1 MKTILI
7 KQIVCL
13 LIIILGY
20 TSIEAQVPNIISL
33 IGTLQLADNTI
44 ITYKISYEETA
55 TSAIKGNSLTDI
67 YGADKT
73 VTAIEG
79 RINHKEKKISFK
91 ETANIS
97 TQSKSDEAMF
107 CFIEVVDARIRE
119 VAGKTII
126 QGKFTGKFSSGKTC
140 ASGTIYL
147 ISTSYIDKIAQKVLT
162 PKNIKNKDTLNM
174 LNEKLNEAKEPLYY
188 NQIGHKSNL
197 NLTWKGTELI
207 IEIWDGQK
215 EDQDEIEVYVNDKR
229 VLDRFT
235 IRREKKTLI
244 IPLTQPENIV
254 KIIGVSEGK
263 SAPCTATILLRDGAK
278 LFPLVA
284 ELKKGESAQITLKR

>member
-7 KQIVCL
+7 KQILCL
-13 LIIILGY
+13 LIIILSF
-20 TSIEAQVPNIISL
+20 TTIDAQVPKINSL

-79 RINHKEKKISFK
+79 SINQKEKKISFK

-97 TQSKSDEAMF
+97 TQSKSDEALF
-107 CFIEVVDARIRE
+107 CYIEVVDARMRE

-126 QGKFTGKFSSGKTC
+126 QGKFTGKLPSGKTC

-147 ISTSYIDKIAQKVLT
+147 VSANYIDKLAQQLLT

-174 LNEKLNEAKEPLYY
+174 LKEKFNETKEPLYY
-188 NQIGHKSNL
+188 NHIGSKNNL
-197 NLTWKGTELI
+197 NLTWKGAELI

-215 EDQDEIEVYVNDKR
+215 EDNDEIEVYVNDKR

-235 IRREKKTLI
+235 IKREKKTLI
-244 IPLTQPENIV
+244 IPLTQPDNII
-254 KIIGVSEGK
+254 KITGVSEGQ
-263 SAPCTATILLRDGAK
+263 STPCTANILLRDGAK
-278 LFPLVA
+278 IFPLIA
-284 ELKKGESAQITLKR
+284 ELKKGESTQISLKR

>member
-7 KQIVCL
+7 KQILCL
-13 LIIILGY
+13 LIIILSF
-20 TSIEAQVPNIISL
+20 TTIDAQVPKINSL

-55 TSAIKGNSLTDI
+55 TSTIKGNSLTDI

-97 TQSKSDEAMF
+97 TQSKSDEALF
-107 CFIEVVDARIRE
+107 CYIEVVDARMRE

-126 QGKFTGKFSSGKTC
+126 QGKFTGKLPSGKTC

-147 ISTSYIDKIAQKVLT
+147 VSASYIDKLAQQLLT

-174 LNEKLNEAKEPLYY
+174 LKEKFNETKEPLYY
-188 NQIGHKSNL
+188 NQIGSKNNL

-215 EDQDEIEVYVNDKR
+215 EDNDEIEVYVNDKR

-235 IRREKKTLI
+235 IKRERKTLI
-244 IPLTQPENIV
+244 ISLTQPENII
-254 KIIGVSEGK
+254 KIVGVGEGQ
-263 SAPCTATILLRDGAK
+263 SAPCTANILLRDGAK
-278 LFPLVA
+278 IFPLIA
-284 ELKKGESAQITLKR
+284 ELKKGESTQISLKR

>member
-1 MKTILI
+1 MKTNLI
-7 KQIVCL
+7 KQILCL
-13 LIIILGY
+13 LILQLLVKQ
-20 TSIEAQVPNIISL
+20 TEAQTSKTLSL

-79 RINHKEKKISFK
+79 KINHKEKKISFK

-97 TQSKSDEAMF
+97 TQSKSDEALF
-107 CFIEVVDARIRE
+107 CYIEVVDARMRE
-119 VAGKTII
+119 VAGKTIV
-126 QGKFTGKFSSGKTC
+126 QGKFTGKLPSGKTC

-147 ISTSYIDKIAQKVLT
+147 VSASYIDKLAQQLLT

-174 LNEKLNEAKEPLYY
+174 FNEKLNETKEPLYY
-188 NQIGHKSNL
+188 NQIGSKNNL

-215 EDQDEIEVYVNDKR
+215 EDNDEIEVYVNDKR

-235 IRREKKTLI
+235 IKREKKTLI
-244 IPLTQPENIV
+244 IPLTQPENII
-254 KIIGVSEGK
+254 KITGVSEGQ
-263 SAPCTATILLRDGAK
+263 SAPCTANILLRDGAK
-278 LFPLVA
+278 TFPLIA
-284 ELKKGESAQITLKR
+284 ELKKGESTQITLT

>member
-1 MKTILI
+1 MKTNLI
-7 KQIVCL
+7 KQILCL
-13 LIIILGY
+13 LILQLLVKQ
-20 TSIEAQVPNIISL
+20 TEAQTSKILSL

-79 RINHKEKKISFK
+79 KINHKEKKISFK

-97 TQSKSDEAMF
+97 TQSNSDEALF
-107 CFIEVVDARIRE
+107 CYIEVVDARMRE
-119 VAGKTII
+119 VAGKTIV
-126 QGKFTGKFSSGKTC
+126 QGKFTGKLPSGKTC

-147 ISTSYIDKIAQKVLT
+147 VSASYIDKLAQQLLT

-174 LNEKLNEAKEPLYY
+174 LNEKLNETKEPLYY
-188 NQIGHKSNL
+188 NQIGSKNNL

-215 EDQDEIEVYVNDKR
+215 EDNDEIEVYVNNKR

-235 IRREKKTLI
+235 IKREKKTLI
-244 IPLTQPENIV
+244 IPLTQPENII
-254 KIIGVSEGK
+254 KITGVSEGQ
-263 SAPCTATILLRDGAK
+263 SAPCTANILLRDGAK
-278 LFPLVA
+278 TFPLIA
-284 ELKKGESAQITLKR
+284 ELKKGESTQITLK

>member
-1 MKTILI
+1 M
-7 KQIVCL
+7 
-13 LIIILGY
+13 IIILSF
-20 TSIEAQVPNIISL
+20 TTIDAQVPKINSL

-55 TSAIKGNSLTDI
+55 TNTIKGNSLTDI

-79 RINHKEKKISFK
+79 SINHKEKKISFK

-97 TQSKSDEAMF
+97 TQSKSDEALF
-107 CFIEVVDARIRE
+107 CYIEVVDARMRE

-126 QGKFTGKFSSGKTC
+126 QGKFTGKLPSGKTC

-147 ISTSYIDKIAQKVLT
+147 VSASYIDKLAQQLLT

-174 LNEKLNEAKEPLYY
+174 FNEKLNETKEPLYY
-188 NQIGHKSNL
+188 NQIGSKNNL

-215 EDQDEIEVYVNDKR
+215 EDNDEIEVYVNDKR

-235 IRREKKTLI
+235 IKRERKTLI
-244 IPLTQPENIV
+244 ISLTQAENII
-254 KIIGVSEGK
+254 KIVGVGEGQ
-263 SAPCTATILLRDGAK
+263 SAPCTANILLRDGAK
-278 LFPLVA
+278 TFPLIA
-284 ELKKGESAQITLKR
+284 ELKKGESTQISLKR

>member
-1 MKTILI
+1 MKTNLI
-7 KQIVCL
+7 KQILCL
-13 LIIILGY
+13 LILQLLVKQ
-20 TSIEAQVPNIISL
+20 TEAQTSKTLSL

-97 TQSKSDEAMF
+97 TQSKSDEALF
-107 CFIEVVDARIRE
+107 CYIEVVDARMRE
-119 VAGKTII
+119 VAGKTIV
-126 QGKFTGKFSSGKTC
+126 QGKFTGKLPSGKTC

-147 ISTSYIDKIAQKVLT
+147 VSASYIDKLAQQLLT

-174 LNEKLNEAKEPLYY
+174 LKEKLNETKEPLYY
-188 NQIGHKSNL
+188 NQIGSKNNL
-197 NLTWKGTELI
+197 NLTWKGVELI

-215 EDQDEIEVYVNDKR
+215 EDNDEIEVYVNNKR

-235 IRREKKTLI
+235 IKREKKTLI
-244 IPLTQPENIV
+244 IPLTQPENII
-254 KIIGVSEGK
+254 KITGVSEGQ
-263 SAPCTATILLRDGAK
+263 SAPCTANILLRDGAK
-278 LFPLVA
+278 TFPLIA
-284 ELKKGESAQITLKR
+284 ELKKGESTQITLK

>member
-13 LIIILGY
+13 LILILSY
-20 TSIEAQVPNIISL
+20 TTIEAQVPKITSL

-55 TSAIKGNSLTDI
+55 TSTIKGNSLTDI

-73 VTAIEG
+73 VTAIQG
-79 RINHKEKKISFK
+79 TINHKEKRISFK

-97 TQSKSDEAMF
+97 TQSKSDEALF

-126 QGKFTGKFSSGKTC
+126 QGKFVGKFSSGKTC

-147 ISTSYIDKIAQKVLT
+147 VSATYIDKLAQQLLT
-162 PKNIKNKDTLNM
+162 PKNIKNRDTLSM
-174 LNEKLNEAKEPLYY
+174 LKEKFNETNEPLYY
-188 NQIGHKSNL
+188 NQIGSKSNL

-235 IRREKKTLI
+235 IKHEKKTI
-244 IPLTQPENIV
+244 VIPLTQPENTI
-254 KIIGVSEGK
+254 KIIGVSEGQ
-263 SAPCTATILLRDGAK
+263 SAPCTANILLRDGAK
-278 LFPLVA
+278 IFPLIA
-284 ELKKGESAQITLKR
+284 ELKKGESTQIILK